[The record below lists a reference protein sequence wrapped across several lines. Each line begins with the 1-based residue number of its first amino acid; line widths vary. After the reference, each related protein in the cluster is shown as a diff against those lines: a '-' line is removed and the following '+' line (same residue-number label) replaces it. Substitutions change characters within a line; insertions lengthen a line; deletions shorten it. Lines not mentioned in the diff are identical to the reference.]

1 MTGKLFFHVS
11 ASYEESDETMKKY
24 YASLSPEERLDAAQY
39 LREQFYKVKG
49 IKPAPMDKTAFRI
62 VKRDEI

>member
-11 ASYEESDETMKKY
+11 NSYEESDEAMRKY
-24 YASLSPEERLDAAQY
+24 YASLSSEERLDAAQY

-49 IKPAPMDKTAFRI
+49 LKPAPMDKTAFRI
-62 VKRDEI
+62 IKRDDI